1 MAITERDEERVE
13 YAFVMAFLPDLPEND
28 ETADK
33 ALEALYWSTF
43 LVTLC

>member
-13 YAFVMAFLPDLPEND
+13 YAFVMAFLPGLPEND

-33 ALEALYWSTF
+33 ALEAWNLLWG
-43 LVTLC
+43 